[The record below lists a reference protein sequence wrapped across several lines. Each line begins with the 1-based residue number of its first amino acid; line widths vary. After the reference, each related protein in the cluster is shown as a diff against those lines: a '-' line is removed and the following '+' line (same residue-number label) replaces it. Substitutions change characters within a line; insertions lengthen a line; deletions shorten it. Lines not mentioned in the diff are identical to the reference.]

1 MFFNCSSRLPRSF
14 RPRVETRRT
23 PVVSA
28 RAAGRRQLR
37 PQLRGAPAPGLD
49 GHDVQG
55 CTLLRQAP
63 DLGPRLLL
71 LKRRPQQ
78 RDIVGHT
85 VVSPAPAAGVGT
97 VNSPAAVACAEL
109 RRGAERAWSLRAYTS
124 PRAC

>member
-1 MFFNCSSRLPRSF
+1 M
-14 RPRVETRRT
+14 V
-23 PVVSA
+23 
-28 RAAGRRQLR
+28 
-37 PQLRGAPAPGLD
+37 
-49 GHDVQG
+49 
-55 CTLLRQAP
+55 RQAP
-63 DLGPRLLL
+63 DLEAGSPLP
-71 LKRRPQQ
+71 KRRPDQ